1 MKTCNCI
8 PDKYGHLLDCDLL
21 RHEMG
26 YLLTYNDDGTVKG
39 TRKSAWI
46 ERGRE

>member
-26 YLLTYNDDGTVKG
+26 YLLEDKG
-39 TRKSAWI
+39 D
-46 ERGRE
+46 

>member
-1 MKTCNCI
+1 MECNCI
-8 PDKYGHLLDCDLL
+8 PDEYGHLLDCALL
-21 RHEMG
+21 WDEMG

-39 TRKSAWI
+39 TRKPN